1 MNQQQIKQLETE
13 LWDSAN
19 SLRAN
24 SKLTAAEYK
33 DPVLGL
39 ILLRYAQNRYDQA
52 KIKIEASIPEGPRG
66 KRAATKDDFLAAGA
80 MMLPELSQFDY
91 LADLPEQEPLD
102 EAINEAMKLI
112 EEAYPDLAGVLPR
125 NYQELDTDLL
135 RELIRV
141 FNKDSVKNISGDV
154 FGRIY
159 EFFLMKFSMDG
170 AGAQEGGEFFTPPSL
185 VQLIVNMIKPDHG
198 VIHDPA
204 CGSAGMFVQT
214 GHFIEEQD
222 KNASINQKVTCYGS
236 ELKSNNTRL
245 AKMNLAIHGI
255 EGKIIESNS
264 FYSDPHSLVG
274 KCDFVMANPP
284 FNVKKVDKKKDYVK
298 TDVRLFK
305 DIGIPKAD
313 NGNYLWIQYF
323 YHYLNEQGRAGFV
336 MASSATDAGN
346 TEKDIRQKL
355 IETGAV
361 DCIVAVGNNFFYT
374 RSLPCHVWF
383 LDKGKSKA
391 NKDKVLMIDAR
402 NTFRV
407 VTSTIN
413 DYSPGQLTN
422 FNAIMESYRGDESA
436 IANAQAIHNT
446 TAVELAEE
454 IAIEINA
461 LRSECK
467 SILKAPFT
475 PVHDNKCKECSS
487 KVDQDD
493 LSLCDKCQ
501 KAFAKKVKPN
511 INFSSISTE
520 LNEVIA
526 VDKAS
531 DFDACQKWDERFNQ
545 PVEKLFVLVE
555 QYQAESEKAL
565 KEFKELDKD
574 EKATIE
580 NKQFKK
586 QLDVNSKL
594 LKQLTLALFLHKE
607 LLKQELAD
615 YKQLIKDWRSLR
627 ENFPENKYQDVEG
640 LCKVVDRAEVTEN
653 DYSLTP
659 GRYVGY
665 TVQVDDDFDYAFR
678 LKEIQAKLA
687 ALNNESNEL
696 MNTIQ
701 GVQL

>member
-91 LADLPEQEPLD
+91 LANLPEQEPLD

-112 EEAYPDLAGVLPR
+112 EDAYPDLAGVLPR

-141 FNKDSVKNISGDV
+141 FNKDSVKNVSGDV

-305 DIGIPKAD
+305 DIGIPKVD

-336 MASSATDAGN
+336 MASSATDAGSS
-346 TEKDIRQKL
+346 EKDIRQKL

-383 LDKGKSKA
+383 LDKGKSEA

-413 DYSPGQLTN
+413 DFSPGQLTN
-422 FNAIMESYRGDESA
+422 FSAIMESYRGDESA
-436 IANAQAIHNT
+436 IANAQATHNT
-446 TAVELAEE
+446 TAVKLAEE

-475 PVHDNKCKECSS
+475 PLHDSKCKECSS

-493 LSLCDKCQ
+493 FSLCDKCQ
-501 KAFAKKVKPN
+501 KAFTKQVKPN
-511 INFSSISTE
+511 IDFSSISAE
-520 LNEVIA
+520 LNEVLA

-531 DFDACQKWDERFNQ
+531 DFETCQKWDERFNQ
-545 PVEKLFVLVE
+545 PVEKLFILVE

-565 KEFKELDKD
+565 KAFKELDKD

-580 NKQFKK
+580 NKRIKK
-586 QLDVNSKL
+586 QLDANSKL
-594 LKQLTLALFLHKE
+594 LKQLITALSEHKD

-627 ENFPENKYQDVEG
+627 DNFPENKYRDVEG
-640 LCKVVDRAEVTEN
+640 LCKVVDRAEVAEN

-665 TVQVDDDFDYAFR
+665 SIQIERDFDYETR
-678 LKEIQAKLA
+678 IKEINNDLKS
-687 ALNNESNEL
+687 LNIEA
-696 MNTIQ
+696 NTLLSQI
-701 GVQL
+701 LTEIN